1 MRRVNVDNISDAIME
16 ELTLYRKEVDK
27 GLKKVI
33 DECSEEFVENT
44 KSDTPKG
51 RRKKF
56 YKYISK
62 KNVVDEPHKYTNLWF
77 VKDPEYRLTHLIK
90 NGHSTRSGGRTKAN
104 DFITPNYE
112 KMEKK
117 LGKEMEEVI
126 KRGY

>member
-1 MRRVNVDNISDAIME
+1 MRRVSVDNLSDAIME
-16 ELTLYRKEVDK
+16 ELTMYHKNLNK
-27 GLKKVI
+27 GFKKVI
-33 DECSEEFVENT
+33 DECTDEFVKNT
-44 KSDTPKG
+44 KANTPKG

-62 KNVVDEPHKYTNLWF
+62 KNVVDKAYKYTNLWF

-117 LGKEMEEVI
+117 LGKETEEVI
-126 KRGY
+126 RRGY